1 MADTA
6 VKGNP
11 EAADGGAPDAKHR
24 WEFIRKVY
32 FHLSLQFLLAA
43 AVVYIVIVLNPTL
56 LFFTSHPAVVSVI
69 VFSILCIVSVA
80 SVRWSH
86 KHPWNFFL
94 ITIFTVYFSLITG
107 FICIYMKDKVALEFS
122 ILIAA
127 VMILLTMYTFWA
139 TWRKYDDFTVLKP
152 FLCSVIFVALLFT
165 IIQIFLPQGK
175 FVNALLFG
183 ALATILYSTMIIYY
197 TRLTVTIYFY
207 DDKWM
212 EAVVDLY

>member
-1 MADTA
+1 M
-6 VKGNP
+6 
-11 EAADGGAPDAKHR
+11 
-24 WEFIRKVY
+24 
-32 FHLSLQFLLAA
+32 
-43 AVVYIVIVLNPTL
+43 
-56 LFFTSHPAVVSVI
+56 
-69 VFSILCIVSVA
+69 LCCCLVCG
-80 SVRWSH
+80 
-86 KHPWNFFL
+86 
-94 ITIFTVYFSLITG
+94 T
-107 FICIYMKDKVALEFS
+107 DKVALEFS

-212 EAVVDLY
+212 EAVVDLYTARVICVRREKRSVAPLAGPGRLGQEVPPLVLEHQSVN